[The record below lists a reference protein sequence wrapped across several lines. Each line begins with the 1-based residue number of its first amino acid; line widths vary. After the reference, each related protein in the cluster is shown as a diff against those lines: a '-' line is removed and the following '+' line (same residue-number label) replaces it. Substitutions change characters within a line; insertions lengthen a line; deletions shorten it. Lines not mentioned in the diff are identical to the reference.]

1 RKTTRLAGGF
11 FAAAG
16 FAVLVLLDVFR
27 GPFER
32 LGLEHGLVALAWLAL
47 FGVRARRRA
56 KERED
61 EGRLLDLELGLMLL
75 TAAHAVVQLGGG
87 LNGPFYPIVYVLV
100 AFLASFARRLMGT
113 LLVLAAIGSEAAI
126 WWLAE
131 TERDPARFA
140 LHGLFIVLFGALNVV
155 FTRAEIA
162 RVRERSKRALDE
174 EREKVREDAR

>member
-1 RKTTRLAGGF
+1 
-11 FAAAG
+11 
-16 FAVLVLLDVFR
+16 
-27 GPFER
+27 
-32 LGLEHGLVALAWLAL
+32 
-47 FGVRARRRA
+47 
-56 KERED
+56 
-61 EGRLLDLELGLMLL
+61 
-75 TAAHAVVQLGGG
+75 QLGGG

-100 AFLASFARRLMGT
+100 AFLASFARRPMGT
-113 LLVLAAIGSEAAI
+113 LLVLAAIGFEAAI

-174 EREKVREDAR
+174 EREKVREDARMFRLVGAPSADAAHRDEDKVFRSSLQQVHDALYYV